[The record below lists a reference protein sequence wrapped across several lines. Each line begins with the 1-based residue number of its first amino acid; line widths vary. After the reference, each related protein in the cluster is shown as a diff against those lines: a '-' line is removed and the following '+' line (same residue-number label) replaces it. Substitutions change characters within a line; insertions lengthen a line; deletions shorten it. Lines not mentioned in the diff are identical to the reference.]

1 MADSCD
7 GNEGRVRVI
16 CRVRPHQEGFK
27 SEQFQPTVDVDPH
40 LSFVRV
46 AKNRWDSPEAFAY
59 DAVLPVKSSQRQVY
73 DVACSHVVDSVIKGR
88 NGTVLPYGSTGSGKT
103 HTLLKLGAV
112 DKHERGLV
120 IRAVEDIFSR
130 VAAERH
136 CTTCLTLSYVQM
148 YNEEVYD
155 LLDHVDDA
163 ETHRYSP
170 TSYAA
175 TPLRLTEHPNT
186 GEVSVEGASSIRVM
200 CPNDV
205 LEVLATAERRRV
217 LASRAINVSSSRSH
231 SVLTVN
237 IRREPASSTLNSALQ
252 HNTNK
257 IVFVD
262 LASSER
268 VKHNG
273 STGELLCE
281 AVHINRSLA
290 ALGKCVNVLAEASGN
305 LAHLPYRDSK
315 LTHLLQDCF
324 GETSCSSLI
333 ITCSQDPRHVTETV
347 SSLRFG
353 LRAMRVKNTAK
364 LHNVAEHRAA
374 VKVQAAEVGRLK
386 KTKLV
391 KETAVS
397 SKEVGKMRSKSSDT
411 GSMIQSVQVERP
423 YSIRDW
429 FGASRALEK
438 AGPHTLVQILSSAA
452 LDETEESTEVR
463 RAVLRALATI
473 TSDRTRHPEIMK
485 AGAVQALMTLLDD
498 NVIDEKVRIATLAV
512 IANLATSLTCHD
524 DILDDHSLPALLNL
538 MKAGNCASTQT
549 RTLVTGTLA
558 NLMGNPD
565 YKDKLVRVGAL
576 ELLFEICTDR
586 EAARSSLDMYTQ
598 SARGI
603 ANFTTR
609 NPNSGQAVL
618 GIPGGIDA
626 LTLAVVSG
634 PSLRARKYAAV
645 SLYHLS
651 RCPGLSHHVNKAG
664 GLHLQLTRQTPFGV
678 RTSPARPR
686 RCLED
691 VLGDIES

>member
-1 MADSCD
+1 M
-7 GNEGRVRVI
+7 I

-73 DVACSHVVDSVIKGR
+73 DVACSHVVDSVIKGC
-88 NGTVLPYGSTGSGKT
+88 NGTVLAYGSTGSGKT

-136 CTTCLTLSYVQM
+136 CTTCLTLSYVQI

-205 LEVLATAERRRV
+205 LEVLATAERQRV

-237 IRREPASSTLNSALQ
+237 IRREPASSISTSALQ

-347 SSLRFG
+347 SRSG
-353 LRAMRVKNTAK
+353 
-364 LHNVAEHRAA
+364 
-374 VKVQAAEVGRLK
+374 
-386 KTKLV
+386 
-391 KETAVS
+391 S
-397 SKEVGKMRSKSSDT
+397 S
-411 GSMIQSVQVERP
+411 
-423 YSIRDW
+423 
-429 FGASRALEK
+429 
-438 AGPHTLVQILSSAA
+438 
-452 LDETEESTEVR
+452 
-463 RAVLRALATI
+463 
-473 TSDRTRHPEIMK
+473 
-485 AGAVQALMTLLDD
+485 
-498 NVIDEKVRIATLAV
+498 
-512 IANLATSLTCHD
+512 
-524 DILDDHSLPALLNL
+524 
-538 MKAGNCASTQT
+538 
-549 RTLVTGTLA
+549 
-558 NLMGNPD
+558 
-565 YKDKLVRVGAL
+565 
-576 ELLFEICTDR
+576 
-586 EAARSSLDMYTQ
+586 
-598 SARGI
+598 
-603 ANFTTR
+603 
-609 NPNSGQAVL
+609 
-618 GIPGGIDA
+618 
-626 LTLAVVSG
+626 
-634 PSLRARKYAAV
+634 
-645 SLYHLS
+645 
-651 RCPGLSHHVNKAG
+651 
-664 GLHLQLTRQTPFGV
+664 
-678 RTSPARPR
+678 
-686 RCLED
+686 
-691 VLGDIES
+691 